1 MRYVA
6 ELPGSRPVHV
16 DLDAPLAHDG
26 SSFDRPLA
34 PEIADLF
41 VDALAAAGVPIGPM
55 LANVDRLRQARPDLL
70 ALAQQPGAAPGWA
83 VDPQPY
89 VFIDQWP
96 QMAQPWPV
104 MVDIGSDCIAEFYPQ
119 QLNKEL

>member
-1 MRYVA
+1 MMRYVA
-6 ELPGSRPVHV
+6 ELPGTGPVHV

-26 SSFDRPLA
+26 SAYARPLS
-34 PEIADLF
+34 PEIAALF

-55 LANVDRLRQARPDLL
+55 LAHVDRLRVARPDLL
-70 ALAQQPGAAPGWA
+70 ALAKQPGAVPGWA

-89 VFIDQWP
+89 VFVDQWP
-96 QMAQPWPV
+96 DIPQPWPV

-119 QLNKEL
+119 QLTEL